1 MGRLTTAKQL
11 STWRSCSF
19 VDYYVVRLWE
29 DILDMLPD
37 VLEPLPSELFEF
49 FEKDG
54 NFWFQW
60 GSDAWN
66 RVDNQPDEDEALE
79 TFELVVSW
87 QRIRRLKAAY
97 LQDSPRIWIWSTEE
111 SVILS
116 WDNTGIVLEG
126 IQVWSAT
133 QRHYYIQR
141 DEFLDEVFAFH
152 GKLMSEMAERV
163 DSVCDHW
170 SQTDIYVDT
179 QHLRYEQ
186 QDRKTWLDH
195 ALNKAPSVNWD
206 DVLAAARVCQL
217 MR

>member
-37 VLEPLPSELFEF
+37 ALEPLPSELFEF

-66 RVDNQPDEDEALE
+66 RVDNRPDEDEALE

-116 WDNTGIVLEG
+116 
-126 IQVWSAT
+126 
-133 QRHYYIQR
+133 
-141 DEFLDEVFAFH
+141 
-152 GKLMSEMAERV
+152 
-163 DSVCDHW
+163 
-170 SQTDIYVDT
+170 
-179 QHLRYEQ
+179 
-186 QDRKTWLDH
+186 
-195 ALNKAPSVNWD
+195 
-206 DVLAAARVCQL
+206 
-217 MR
+217 